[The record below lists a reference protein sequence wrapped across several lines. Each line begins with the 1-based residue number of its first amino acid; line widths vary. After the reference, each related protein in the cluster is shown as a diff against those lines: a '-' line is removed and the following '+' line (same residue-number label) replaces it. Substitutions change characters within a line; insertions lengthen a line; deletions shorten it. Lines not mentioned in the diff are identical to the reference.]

1 MEYSGSLRKMRTK
14 LIGTHAHYTLPIGE
28 EKIDMSQLIGKNI
41 SFHYQGDIFCIKCG
55 AKTKKSFAQGFC
67 YSCFI
72 TAPETEECVLR
83 PELCQAHNG
92 IARDMEYAKQHCL
105 SDQYVYLAV
114 SSGLKVGVTRSS
126 QIPTRWIDQGASYA
140 MIIAIAPNRHTAG
153 LIEVALKDIFADK
166 TNWQRMLKNQL
177 PAPIDLAQE
186 RERAKLHLPES
197 LRSFIIQDKQVQNIV
212 YPVLQYPQ
220 KIKAVNFDKEADFEG
235 KFAGIK
241 GQYMLFGTGH
251 VLNVRKFAGY
261 ATTLSF

>member
-1 MEYSGSLRKMRTK
+1 MN
-14 LIGTHAHYTLPIGE
+14 
-28 EKIDMSQLIGKNI
+28 QLIGQEM
-41 SFHYQGDIFCIKCG
+41 SFHHNGEIFCIKCG
-55 AKTKKSFAQGFC
+55 AKTNKSFSQGFC

-114 SSGLKVGVTRSS
+114 SSGLKVGVTRST

-177 PAPIDLAQE
+177 PEPIDLFAE
-186 RERAKLHLPES
+186 RDRAAGHLPES
-197 LRSFIIQDKQVQNIV
+197 LRACIVDDQQVQNIS
-212 YPVLQYPQ
+212 YPVLSYPQ
-220 KIKAVNFDKEADFEG
+220 KVKAVNFDKLPDFNG
-235 KFAGIK
+235 KLVGIK
-241 GQYMLFGTGH
+241 GQYLIFETGQ
-251 VLNVRKFAGY
+251 VLNVRKFSGY
-261 ATTLSF
+261 TITVSF